1 MRRGIRSR
9 LTYANVV
16 ASLALFIAL
25 GGVGYAAVKIPRA
38 SVGNPQ
44 LKANAV
50 TGSKV
55 KNRSLSAADFS
66 GSIRGA
72 AGTAGAAGVAGPSGA
87 VGVGGTAGAAGV
99 AGPAGATGPSG
110 PAGPATGPAGGGL
123 SGAYPDPQIAAHVIG
138 SGQLGT
144 ITDRSAISAAI
155 PNGTSGSA
163 LATCDAGETAISG
176 GNDGSMVSGFTVIAS
191 HRSGANGWAAFLVNS
206 TGGPAT
212 ITAHVYC
219 LAP

>member
-1 MRRGIRSR
+1 MLRGIRSR

-16 ASLALFIAL
+16 ATLALFVAL
-25 GGVGYAAVKIPRA
+25 GGVGYAAVKLPRN

-44 LKANAV
+44 LKADAV

-55 KNRSLSAADFS
+55 RNRSLTAADFKDPV
-66 GSIRGA
+66 RGA
-72 AGTAGAAGVAGPSGA
+72 TGATGA
-87 VGVGGTAGAAGV
+87 
-99 AGPAGATGPSG
+99 AGPAGATGAAGPAGAAGPTG
-110 PAGPATGPAGGGL
+110 PAGPSTGPAGGDL
-123 SGAYPDPQIAAHVIG
+123 SGTYPDPQIAAHVIG
-138 SGQLGT
+138 SGELGT
-144 ITDRSAISAAI
+144 ITDRSALSAAI
-155 PNGTSGSA
+155 PDGTSGSA

-176 GNDGSMVSGFTVIAS
+176 GSEGSSAPGFGIVAS
-191 HRSGANGWAAFLVNS
+191 HRSGTNGWAVLLANN